1 MKDLAYLN
9 AGAAR
14 QQPSYLDVVP
24 NQEDQNNDGIVDAT
38 VAHDVDANFDDII
51 DMADLAVLDADWGKT
66 LHTGDEAFQGS
77 AEVSWSDL
85 DNQGQS
91 STWDNDSFKDQNATE
106 AAPDYIGSLESPSAT
121 GVIGADGNT
130 TSNSDSDITG
140 TSFQDPLSA

>member
-1 MKDLAYLN
+1 M
-9 AGAAR
+9 G
-14 QQPSYLDVVP
+14 QW
-24 NQEDQNNDGIVDAT
+24 I
-38 VAHDVDANFDDII
+38 DVDADFSGSI

-85 DNQGQS
+85 DSQGTS
-91 STWDNDSFKDQNATE
+91 STWDNASFKDQNATE

-130 TSNSDSDITG
+130 TSNSDNDITG
-140 TSFQDPLSA
+140 TAFQDPISA